1 MSIKKLF
8 SLFLAIIFS
17 FFITTENLVC
27 YASEIENAFEEKEKK
42 EDPNYL
48 GLVTLNSFFPGT
60 GQIIRGDTS
69 EGINYLVSTTLLS
82 ITGQVLLFYYFADLK
97 IDIEK
102 MGGNNSDGKT
112 YLSPFIK
119 VSKEKEWMFYSG
131 LALSLYSQ
139 LIGTYSTYSLH
150 RDIKDEDGTG
160 LKKGK
165 EDLVDLIKAPFQ
177 AENVFNFDVF
187 PFYPMSVF
195 FGTSMDEFKNVPKF
209 FQRDKVDFMGM
220 QFNPFVGLIL
230 VLVTNMIIVLANATW
245 EEIFFRGISLES
257 SGLVN
262 SSLFFGSAHIANML
276 SPNASVED
284 TLAQTAFATLFG
296 FYAGNKTQTNNYDF
310 RRMIAL
316 HFWHNVTASTLGYMA
331 NPDKTTF
338 SIGFNTRF

>member
-1 MSIKKLF
+1 MLISI
-8 SLFLAIIFS
+8 IS
-17 FFITTENLVC
+17 FFINTENTIC
-27 YASEIENAFEEKEKK
+27 YASDIKHIFDEEEKEKRK
-42 EDPNYL
+42 EDNYL

-60 GQIIRGDTS
+60 GQIITGDTS
-69 EGINYLVSTTLLS
+69 EGLNYLVSTTLLS
-82 ITGQVLLFYYFADLK
+82 VTGQVLLFYYFADLK
-97 IDIEK
+97 VDLDK
-102 MGGNNSDGKT
+102 VGTPSSDGKT
-112 YLSPFIK
+112 YLAPFIK

-150 RDIKDEDGTG
+150 RDLKDKEGNN
-160 LKKGK
+160 LKSGK
-165 EDLVDLIKAPFQ
+165 ESLASLIQAPFQ

-209 FQRDKVDFMGM
+209 FQRDKVDFMGT
-220 QFNPFVGLIL
+220 QFNPFIAVVLA
-230 VLVTNMIIVLANATW
+230 LVTNMIIVLANATW
-245 EEIFFRGISLES
+245 EEIFFRGIILED
-257 SGLVN
+257 SGLTN
-262 SSLFFGSAHIANML
+262 SSLFFGTAHLTNML

-296 FYAGNKTQTNNYDF
+296 FYAGNKTQSNNYDF
-310 RRMIAL
+310 RKMIAL

-338 SIGFNTRF
+338 SIGFNAKF